1 MILIGVVILKRLK
14 PSKIVIDEHVNNRCV
29 PRYRWT
35 VRVAI
40 VRKTFVAMYYML
52 KNDEPYRFMD
62 TRIYS
67 RKAREIEKILE
78 NAA

>member
-1 MILIGVVILKRLK
+1 MHA
-14 PSKIVIDEHVNNRCV
+14 SKKVNK
-29 PRYRWT
+29 
-35 VRVAI
+35 VRTAI
-40 VRKTFVAMYYML
+40 VRKAFVAMYYML

-67 RKAREIEKILE
+67 RKTREIEKILE